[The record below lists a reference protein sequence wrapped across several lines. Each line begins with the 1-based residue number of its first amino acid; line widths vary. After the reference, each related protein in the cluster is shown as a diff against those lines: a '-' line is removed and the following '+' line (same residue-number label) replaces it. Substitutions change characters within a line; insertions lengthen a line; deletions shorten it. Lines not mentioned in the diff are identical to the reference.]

1 MILLLDVKR
10 QLVHVYKKD
19 GHQEISFEDIDELP
33 YVMGN
38 NTAVYVTAG
47 TNVKSQQVMDLVK
60 GFMPEEKPFM
70 PSEFYA
76 GKDASTYFLRST
88 APGPVIF
95 GKLQFLSPG
104 DCKEIDEDLRQQIMS
119 SEIVQGLIKNNK
131 LQIITSQEIYDV
143 LFNLSSD
150 RAALD
155 VTAKEKHGLLI
166 DDEKYHQILY
176 GDEVTNMNLF
186 QIYYRLIGS
195 SWRGQGYDLQ
205 YRPRTKSRKSR
216 IGLAVANPNLRYFI
230 NDNLNL
236 ELSKLWVIPFKNNIY
251 RKMDEINKCKTIVT
265 DDFIT
270 MHLAL
275 YLRKYVHFLRT
286 IPANFNVE
294 MFGSGYCYD
303 VPVMC
308 LR

>member
-88 APGPVIF
+88 APGPVVF
-95 GKLQFLSPG
+95 GKMQFLSPG

-131 LQIITSQEIYDV
+131 LQIITSQEMRRIVKKYTCEHAAKQAQKQKLKDHELDKIIV
-143 LFNLSSD
+143 DGRAEDIAADPMSYLSDAPDGSD
-150 RAALD
+150 SEIIDLSDNRP
-155 VTAKEKHGLLI
+155 TADLSGVDLSAFEK
-166 DDEKYHQILY
+166 
-176 GDEVTNMNLF
+176 
-186 QIYYRLIGS
+186 
-195 SWRGQGYDLQ
+195 
-205 YRPRTKSRKSR
+205 
-216 IGLAVANPNLRYFI
+216 
-230 NDNLNL
+230 
-236 ELSKLWVIPFKNNIY
+236 
-251 RKMDEINKCKTIVT
+251 
-265 DDFIT
+265 
-270 MHLAL
+270 
-275 YLRKYVHFLRT
+275 
-286 IPANFNVE
+286 
-294 MFGSGYCYD
+294 
-303 VPVMC
+303 
-308 LR
+308 

>member
-1 MILLLDVKR
+1 MKIVIVHLGNMSDVLVASSINKVLVKNDVKITWAIAN
-10 QLVHVYKKD
+10 KD
-19 GHQEISFEDIDELP
+19 IADVFKYNDSVKTVLADQVKEED
-33 YVMGN
+33 
-38 NTAVYVTAG
+38 
-47 TNVKSQQVMDLVK
+47 
-60 GFMPEEKPFM
+60 
-70 PSEFYA
+70 
-76 GKDASTYFLRST
+76 
-88 APGPVIF
+88 
-95 GKLQFLSPG
+95 
-104 DCKEIDEDLRQQIMS
+104 
-119 SEIVQGLIKNNK
+119 
-131 LQIITSQEIYDV
+131 YDV